1 MAHAEYRPV
10 FGAGLD
16 GGLGLFLGQGQGF
29 FAENMFPRRHGAL
42 DLLGVKRMR
51 RGKDNGLHAG
61 VLEGFRVAAVV
72 RKAVSLGKFLSCW
85 IGLRGAND
93 LDVVRRLL
101 QDGEHLPAPPAE
113 ANHRDFDGSGFIHFK
128 ISTCAGLDLD
138 LGRRRTAFT
147 LGRSSPMRIFC
158 SGANSRES
166 TRR

>member
-85 IGLRGAND
+85 MFTADAQAIGVSTLTGTFAPWPSMVVSVQRTQRPCATPPSLATASQDSLR
-93 LDVVRRLL
+93 
-101 QDGEHLPAPPAE
+101 
-113 ANHRDFDGSGFIHFK
+113 S
-128 ISTCAGLDLD
+128 
-138 LGRRRTAFT
+138 
-147 LGRSSPMRIFC
+147 
-158 SGANSRES
+158 
-166 TRR
+166 